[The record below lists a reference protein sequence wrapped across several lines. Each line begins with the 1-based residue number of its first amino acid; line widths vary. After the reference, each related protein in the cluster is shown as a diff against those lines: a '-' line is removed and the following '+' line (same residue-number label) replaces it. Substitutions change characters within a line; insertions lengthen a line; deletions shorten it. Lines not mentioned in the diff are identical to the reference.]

1 MIGILM
7 EYVCLHQ
14 FEYSN
19 IPDCRD
25 HIALSGLA
33 DIADPWQKQ
42 KIDVSV
48 YDPFWETVHPV

>member
-1 MIGILM
+1 MD
-7 EYVCLHQ
+7 YVCLHQ